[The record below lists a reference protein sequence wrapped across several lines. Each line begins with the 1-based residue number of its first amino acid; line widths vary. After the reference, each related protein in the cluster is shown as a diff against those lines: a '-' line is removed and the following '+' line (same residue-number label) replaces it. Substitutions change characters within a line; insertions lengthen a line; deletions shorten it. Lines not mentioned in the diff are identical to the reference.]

1 MNRNRILVGI
11 AVIVILAL
19 MAVQLVLNKKHINEK
34 TKPVAKTEV
43 VISVTTAKAQV
54 LPLKSAVVKT
64 GNLLPVQE
72 TDINPA
78 TPGKLIEVNFE
89 LGTRVTKGQVL
100 ARIDSK
106 LRELALQQM
115 ELTIQKLEKDSL
127 RFEELLAGDA
137 ATEMQVNDIRYNY
150 ANAKNQAEQMRKQIA
165 DATIVAPISGTIIR
179 KNFETGEFIN
189 AGMPLGTIVD
199 VTNLKVW
206 TQVTEKEVYS
216 ITAGQQVNIT
226 SDIFPGKNFSGKV
239 TYVSPKGDDAHNY
252 LVEILL
258 KNDEEQSLK
267 AGTFVYADFSSATSE
282 SALQIPRNALVESIK
297 NPYVFVV
304 EGNVAKKRVIQVGRE
319 SGEFIEVVEGLSQDE
334 QVVTTGQINLS
345 ENASVRIVN
354 QNN

>member
-11 AVIVILAL
+11 AIVIVIAL
-19 MAVQLVLNKKHINEK
+19 MAVQLVINKKHLNEK
-34 TKPVAKTEV
+34 AKTITRTDV
-43 VISVTTAKAQV
+43 VVSVTAEKAKL
-54 LPLKSAVVKT
+54 LPLKTSLKKT
-64 GNLLPVQE
+64 GTLLPVQE

-78 TPGKLIEVNFE
+78 TPGKLVEVKFE

-127 RFEELLAGDA
+127 RFEELFAGN
-137 ATEMQVNDIRYNY
+137 ATTEVQVNDIKYNY

-165 DATIVAPISGTIIR
+165 DATIIAPISGTIIR

-199 VTNLKVW
+199 ITNLKVW
-206 TQVTEKEVYS
+206 TQVTEKEVYN
-216 ITAGQQVNIT
+216 ITSGQEVSIT
-226 SDIFPGKNFSGKV
+226 SDIFPDKNFPGKV

-252 LVEILL
+252 LIEIIL

-267 AGTFVYADFSSATSE
+267 AGTFVYADFTSE
-282 SALQIPRNALVESIK
+282 TEENVLQIPRNALVESIK
-297 NPYVFVV
+297 NPYIYVV
-304 EGNVAKKRVIQVGRE
+304 EGETVKKRIIKVGRE
-319 SGEFIEVVEGLSQDE
+319 LGDNIEVTEGLLQDE
-334 QVVTTGQINLS
+334 VVVITGQINLS
-345 ENASVRIVN
+345 ENAGVRIVN
-354 QNN
+354 N